1 MVHQRVRTSVSAQHA
16 ADLRARRPEVID
28 DLLGEC
34 GPAMQGVAYLI
45 LRNHA
50 DAEEVVVDTMV
61 TAWQKAHTLRNDEAL
76 RTWLLR
82 IATRHALSRR
92 RRRRPQEQLAPEH
105 HHLLTDRGVDP
116 DRLALSEAVALLP
129 PRMRAAIALHH
140 YAGLTVAETASAL
153 GKSEN
158 TIKTQLR
165 EGLAR
170 LRETLASD
178 DADRLGRS
186 IHVRGA

>member
-1 MVHQRVRTSVSAQHA
+1 MVRQRVRTSVSAQQA
-16 ADLRARRPEVID
+16 ADLRAKRPEVFD
-28 DLLGEC
+28 DLLGEF
-34 GPAMQGVAYLI
+34 GGAIQGVAYLI

-61 TAWQKAHTLRNDEAL
+61 TAWQKAGTLRDDDAL

-105 HHLLTDRGVDP
+105 HELVTAPGADP
-116 DRLALSEAVALLP
+116 DRLALSAAVARLP
-129 PRMRAAIALHH
+129 PKMRAAIALHH
-140 YAGLTVAETASAL
+140 YAGLTVVETASVL

-158 TIKTQLR
+158 TIKTHLR

-170 LRETLASD
+170 LREALASD
-178 DADRLGRS
+178 DADPLGRS